1 MIKWNKHRINGSY
14 AHGLSF
20 GGYRVRQIP
29 TRICVSRERFGTN
42 IIAGKPSSTVFCCL
56 KVSFTIK
63 WKKKEKLSNRLTAAI
78 LKEFRLENM
87 ECRKYQLIFVT
98 AEEVLSKPI
107 FFSGW
112 TKNCFTVSLTGST
125 CVCFCR
131 MTMVPVFNLTHFDWL
146 PTHFRKCSDAQILRY
161 YTGVLSN
168 GLFERASS
176 RPSPAPYSHRRL

>member
-78 LKEFRLENM
+78 LKDLRLEI
-87 ECRKYQLIFVT
+87 EQFCKYQLIFVT
-98 AEEVLSKPI
+98 AE
-107 FFSGW
+107 
-112 TKNCFTVSLTGST
+112 
-125 CVCFCR
+125 
-131 MTMVPVFNLTHFDWL
+131 
-146 PTHFRKCSDAQILRY
+146 
-161 YTGVLSN
+161 GVLSEPF
-168 GLFERASS
+168 LFWLKKIKKKRKLPYRSTPLRVIGTVISINVRSLLFSVIDSCQQETKSQQKQKTDGPVQTS
-176 RPSPAPYSHRRL
+176 RRDS